1 VWNEKIE
8 ADIMAVDKA
17 FMEPGNNSSDHEK
30 DYSRYQELKESLNEE
45 MNKWAQYSEEVEEF
59 LKNNS

>member
-1 VWNEKIE
+1 
-8 ADIMAVDKA
+8 M
-17 FMEPGNNSSDHEK
+17 MT
-30 DYSRYQELKESLNEE
+30 DYRKYQDLKEKLNEE